1 MAEIVLFPHVL
12 GVTEGVRAF
21 ARTLE
26 EAGHTV
32 HVSDAFDGVTFTDLD
47 AGIAYAREIGDELI
61 GRRADET
68 VAGLPAGLVY
78 LGMSLGVVSAQRL
91 AQQRPGAR
99 GAVLLYSCLPAVAFG
114 GWPSGLRAQVH
125 GMDDDPYFAHEG
137 DLDAARARSLP
148 PSRRSSSSCTRARGT
163 CSPTRARRT
172 TTPRPRRG

>member
-1 MAEIVLFPHVL
+1 
-12 GVTEGVRAF
+12 
-21 ARTLE
+21 
-26 EAGHTV
+26 V

-99 GAVLLYSCLPAVAFG
+99 GAVLLYSCLPADAFG

-137 DLDAARARSLP
+137 DVDAARALAAAE
-148 PSRRSSSSCTRARGT
+148 PSVELVVHPGSGHLFADASSPDHDPEAAARLTERVLAFLGELD
-163 CSPTRARRT
+163 AAVA
-172 TTPRPRRG
+172 